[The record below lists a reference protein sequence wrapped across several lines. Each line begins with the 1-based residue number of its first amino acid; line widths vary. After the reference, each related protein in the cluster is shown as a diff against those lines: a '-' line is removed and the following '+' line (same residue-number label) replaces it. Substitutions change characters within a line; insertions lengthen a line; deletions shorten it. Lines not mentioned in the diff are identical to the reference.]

1 MIKRKI
7 NSRLYKIF
15 TVFFVFL
22 ASFGFCY
29 TQNEFAAKTHKVGES
44 IVKGRR
50 AALRLPINGNEIS
63 RGQIHDYI
71 QMVSR
76 HNLEEIA
83 FWSGFSSEVEKLL
96 FNKIRSLRVPIVT
109 RTSMS
114 NLRKILQNHALMS
127 PVEGVRRD
135 LAVNKTVTPDLEE
148 MLFGAY
154 GCIFAT
160 VGLVDGSSRYGEVV
174 IRLRNAVQEVGWAT
188 PWSGHYFFSNL
199 LKEDTHLLEARIKSG
214 DMNEIGSDIYLQF
227 SHFLIAGRDWNEALA
242 WQAIN
247 YLRGGRDE
255 AEKAKR
261 RELAIKLLK
270 ETDERRFWQTFS
282 KDGAYTFGYLEA
294 KFEGYLPLAS
304 VESIEVEKQHLS
316 EVLSWPEAQ
325 TFRHRIRVLQE

>member
-7 NSRLYKIF
+7 YSRLYKIF

-199 LKEDTHLLEARIKSG
+199 LKEDTHLLEARIESG

-270 ETDERRFWQTFS
+270 ETDDRRFWQTFS

>member
-1 MIKRKI
+1 MKNKKI
-7 NSRLYKIF
+7 SLCA
-15 TVFFVFL
+15 VLLVSFL
-22 ASFGFCY
+22 SWGSLGFCFS
-29 TQNEFAAKTHKVGES
+29 QNEFAAKTHKVGES

-50 AALRLPINGNEIS
+50 AALRFPINGNEIS

-83 FWSGFSSEVEKLL
+83 FNIGFSSELEKLL
-96 FNKIRSLRVPIVT
+96 FNKIRSVPVPIVT
-109 RTSMS
+109 RTSVT

-160 VGLVDGSSRYGEVV
+160 VGLIDGSSRYGDVV
-174 IRLRNAVQEVGWAT
+174 IRLRNAIQEVGWAT

-199 LKEDTHLLEARIKSG
+199 RQEDTHLLEARIKSG
-214 DMNEIGSDIYLQF
+214 DMKEISSDIYLQF
-227 SHFLIAGRDWNEALA
+227 SHFLIAGRDWNDALA

-247 YLRGGRDE
+247 YLRCGLDD

-261 RELAIKLLK
+261 RELALKLLK
-270 ETDERRFWQTFS
+270 ETDDRRFWQAFA

-325 TFRHRIRVLQE
+325 IFRHRIRVLQE

>member
-7 NSRLYKIF
+7 YSRLYKIF

-199 LKEDTHLLEARIKSG
+199 LKEDTHLLEARIESG
-214 DMNEIGSDIYLQF
+214 DMKEIGSDIYLQF

-282 KDGAYTFGYLEA
+282 KDGAYTCGYLEA

>member
-7 NSRLYKIF
+7 YSRLYKIF

-50 AALRLPINGNEIS
+50 AALRFPINGNEIS

-83 FWSGFSSEVEKLL
+83 FNIGFSSELEKLL
-96 FNKIRSLRVPIVT
+96 FNKIRSVPVPIVT
-109 RTSMS
+109 RTSVT

-160 VGLVDGSSRYGEVV
+160 VGLIDGSSRYGEVV
-174 IRLRNAVQEVGWAT
+174 IRLRNAIQEDGWAT

-325 TFRHRIRVLQE
+325 IFRHRIRVLQE